1 MAATDPHAGLALEHA
16 VQRIASLDRSAEH
29 RRVAFAPNA
38 TMAWRR
44 FGAGPPL
51 VLIHGGHGSW
61 LHWVQ
66 NIDALSRDHALWV
79 PDLPGYG
86 DSDAVGPGDRLD
98 GHVNAVM
105 GSLDQLLG
113 ERAVID
119 LAGFSFGGLVAAAIA
134 ARRGAIRRLALIGT
148 AGHGGERRLAQSLRK
163 WRSLDDAARSAAFRH
178 NLAALMLHDPAAID
192 ALALA
197 AYEASCR
204 ATRFHSRAL
213 SLDASIA
220 SLLAD
225 FAAPVLFAWGEHDV
239 TTTPSTVA
247 AELTRDRPQRRAVIV
262 EGAGHWLQY
271 ERATALDALLSDW
284 FAEDSRELC
293 A

>member
-1 MAATDPHAGLALEHA
+1 MAMSDPHAGRALEDA
-16 VQRIASLDRSAEH
+16 VERIAALDRRAEH

-44 FGAGPPL
+44 FGVGPPL
-51 VLIHGGHGSW
+51 VLVHGGHGSW
-61 LHWVQ
+61 LHWVR
-66 NIDALSRDHALWV
+66 NIEALSRGHALWV

-86 DSDAVGPGDRLD
+86 DSDALAPGDRLD
-98 GHVNAVM
+98 AHVGALM
-105 GSLDQLLG
+105 GSLDELLG
-113 ERAVID
+113 PGAAID
-119 LAGFSFGGLVAAAIA
+119 LAGFSFGGLVAAATA

-148 AGHGGERRLAQSLRK
+148 AGHGGPRRLTQSLRK
-163 WRSLDDAARSAAFRH
+163 WRTLDDAGRSAAFRH
-178 NLAALMLHDPAAID
+178 NLAALMVHDAPAID

-204 ATRFHSRAL
+204 ATRFHSRTL

-225 FAAPVLFAWGEHDV
+225 FASPVLFAWGEHDV
-239 TTTPSTVA
+239 TTTPSVVA

-262 EGAGHWLQY
+262 EGAGHWVQY
-271 ERATALDALLSDW
+271 ERSSALDALLSDW
-284 FAEDSRELC
+284 FAEDSR